1 MPYVYTFEDKGG
13 KSNAW
18 PITPS
23 SRVPLI
29 DGEREISPFF
39 TSPTCYEVFENYTT
53 IEKQIVYICENEDG
67 VVDFDCENLVAGNYK
82 IKIGDE

>member
-1 MPYVYTFEDKGG
+1 MIIGNVPYVYTFEDKGG

-18 PITPS
+18 PITAS

-39 TSPTCYEVFENYTT
+39 TSPTCYELFDQYT
-53 IEKQIVYICENEDG
+53 
-67 VVDFDCENLVAGNYK
+67 
-82 IKIGDE
+82 